1 MILLTDDEG
10 RRRGERSAGAAER
23 RLVGRSVGR
32 SGVFLRPLKAAA
44 VGGSTTTTAAP
55 AVEPA
60 GGVGKGRGVESE
72 WRGRMEV
79 IMRDKMNEGMERGVK
94 GLWTEPCLT

>member
-1 MILLTDDEG
+1 M
-10 RRRGERSAGAAER
+10 
-23 RLVGRSVGR
+23 VGR
-32 SGVFLRPLKAAA
+32 GVFLRPLKAAA

-79 IMRDKMNEGMERGVK
+79 IMRDKMNEGMDPDTGARGSK
-94 GLWTEPCLT
+94 AFGGDGAMPNMREEGTYSNIH